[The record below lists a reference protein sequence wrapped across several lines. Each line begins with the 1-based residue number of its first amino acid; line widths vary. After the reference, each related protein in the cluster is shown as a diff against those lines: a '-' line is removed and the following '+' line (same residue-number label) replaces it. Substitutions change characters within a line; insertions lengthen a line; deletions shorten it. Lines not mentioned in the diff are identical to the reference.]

1 MITRIVFLTTALS
14 FLLVGVAVS
23 AGIAP
28 GDSHLVERGASVKV
42 QEGAGKIEGKI
53 TGIKGNVITLTDA
66 KGVARRVEVK
76 SVAGIKLGSVAWC
89 EDDCRSLQI
98 GNKIVNVMGVRK

>member
-1 MITRIVFLTTALS
+1 MNAKIVFLTTALS

-28 GDSHLVERGASVKV
+28 ENLHPSEKGAAVKV
-42 QEGAGKIEGKI
+42 QGGARKIEGKI
-53 TGIKGNVITLTDA
+53 TGIKGNVITLVDA
-66 KGVARRVEVK
+66 KGAARRFEVK

-89 EDDCRSLQI
+89 EEDCRSLQI
-98 GNKIVNVMGVRK
+98 GDKIVNVMGVKK